1 MLGFLRK
8 RLDRS
13 GKVMM
18 KKSVAPN
25 TFYVKYGK
33 RWLDAMLALLALFL
47 LSPVVLLI
55 AVLVRIQL
63 GSPVIFCQERPGKGG
78 KIFKLYKFR
87 SMTDK
92 KDKRGNL
99 LPDEARLTAFG
110 KWLRS
115 TSLDELPEL
124 VNILKGDMA
133 VVGPRPLLIKYLPY
147 YSEKERH
154 RHDIRPGLTGLAQI
168 SGRNYLNWDKRLA
181 LDVKYVENCSFF
193 MDVKIVLKTVRRV
206 IKRADVAVDT
216 NRVLKDLDCLRG
228 EEICGN

>member
-8 RLDRS
+8 RQDRS

-55 AVLVRIQL
+55 AVSVRIQL

-99 LPDEARLTAFG
+99 LPDEVRLTVFG

-206 IKRADVAVDT
+206 IKRTDVAVDT
-216 NRVLKDLDCLRG
+216 SRVLKDLDCLRG